1 MPGISKNATNI
12 QGAIDQFLKIHYI
25 DGLNNE
31 FNSMESLINT
41 LKKEKMTGLKRVRQF
56 ALGVTDNIRPLG
68 ASNDSYS
75 LGLSDYTQAVE
86 TVSAEFN
93 TTKLMGIFSV
103 SDEVIIRGTTSN
115 GSIFDVVK
123 DSLNRMKMN
132 LKHTLNRYVY
142 GSKSGKIGVVDT
154 TSAITKEAS
163 QYGSKNVYKLEI
175 TNSHSLL
182 PGTGILLKI
191 NENTASDDDTPPTTA
206 NGWMEGIIWQK
217 DNSALHKDYVYFIE
231 LGMGGKKLTVV
242 PGATGAD
249 DTIADRALGDGIL
262 AGATVEVYARQLQY
276 SGGTP
281 AAEYTGLEDI
291 VMTQDNTLF
300 GVNRAT
306 YKSLNPTIVDL
317 SVDPYDEAQSQAND
331 GLGLLT
337 ETVLRDLSDHISI
350 TANDDSTINLVASQP
365 RIISTVEKQMYQF
378 KEYSLDMNKGGFE
391 LGRPKVQF
399 DQWLLH
405 KDKFSRDNN
414 VYLLDMNKIGELQLK
429 EFDWITS
436 GTREGILERRDGT
449 EVWEGIMTKYADM
462 YVDSFRSQAAFKNA
476 SMTYA

>member
-1 MPGISKNATNI
+1 MAGLKKAAVNI

-31 FNSMESLINT
+31 FNTMESLINT

-68 ASNDSYS
+68 ASNDSYI
-75 LGLSDYTQAVE
+75 LGLDDYTQGVE
-86 TVSAEFN
+86 TVTAEFN

-142 GSKSGKIGVVDT
+142 GSKDGKIGVADA
-154 TSAITKEAS
+154 TSEIVKETEL
-163 QYGSKNVYKLEI
+163 YGGKAVYKLEV

-191 NENTASDDDTPPTTA
+191 AETNTDTTA
-206 NGWMEGIIWQK
+206 VASYMQGIIWQK
-217 DNSALHKDYVYFIE
+217 DNSQLYKDYVYFIE
-231 LGMGGKKLTVV
+231 LEQGGVHNSGSDASPVTRTAGLN
-242 PGATGAD
+242 
-249 DTIADRALGDGIL
+249 IE

-281 AAEYTGLEDI
+281 AAEYTGLQDI
-291 VMTQDNTLF
+291 VFTTGNTLF
-300 GVNRAT
+300 EVDRSK
-306 YKSLNPTIVDL
+306 YPSLNSTIVDL
-317 SVDPYDEAQSQAND
+317 SQDPYDTAPAQPGGTAQAD
-331 GLGLLT
+331 DSYGLVT
-337 ETVLRDLSDHISI
+337 ESILRDLSDHISI
-350 TANDDSTINLVASQP
+350 TANDDASINLVASKP
-365 RIISTVEKQMYQF
+365 RIISTLEKQMYQF
-378 KEYSLDMNKGGFE
+378 KEYSLDVNKGGFE
-391 LGRPKVQF
+391 LGRPKIQF

-414 VYLLDMNKIGELQLK
+414 VALLDMAKIGELQLK
-429 EFDWITS
+429 DFDWITS
-436 GTREGILERRDGT
+436 GTREGVLERRDGS
-449 EVWEGIMTKYADM
+449 EVWEGIMTKYSDM
-462 YVDSFRSQAAFKNA
+462 YVDSFRAQAGFINA
-476 SMTYA
+476 AETYAE